1 MELEEP
7 PAALMAAAT
16 VNLPAIVLSGGPML
30 DGNYKGKLAGSGTIV
45 WEARKLLS
53 KGKINYDE
61 FMDMVSAAAPSIG
74 HCNTMGTASSMNS
87 VAEALGMSLPGYAI
101 IPAPYREREQISFDT
116 GKRIVGMVHEDLKP
130 SKIMTRKAFENA
142 VIVASAIGG
151 SSNCTTHLTAIAK
164 HMGIKFDLSNWQKL
178 GHEIPLLVNCQPAG
192 EYLME
197 SFYRAGGIPAIM
209 KELIKNKKI
218 HTNIITVTGKTV
230 KENLKRKIEVNRK
243 VIKTFEESLTENAGF
258 LVLKGNFFSSAIMKT
273 SVISSEFRE
282 RYLSDP
288 KHPNV
293 FKGKAVVFE
302 GPEDY
307 HNRINSKK
315 LKITEKSILIIRG
328 CGPVGYPG
336 AAEVVNMQPPDR
348 LLKKGI
354 NALPT
359 LGDGRQSGTSES
371 PSILHVSPESAV
383 GGDLAIIK
391 TGDNMCIDLNKR
403 RVDLLISKIEFKKR
417 RKKIKVIKFDNQ
429 TPWQEISRSNVGQ
442 LEDGACIRSRGLENN
457 LAENFD
463 VTFNKNDEPIP
474 YEKLIDLAN
483 QYDGRVVSGWD
494 KFDEN
499 FFNKM
504 KGKLKIIATF
514 SVGYDHININSAK
527 EKNIVITNTPDVLND
542 AVAEITIF
550 LMLAACRKAY
560 EGVNL
565 VKSDNW
571 KKVKI
576 DFVNFVMGQSMTG
589 KTLGIIGLGRIGRI
603 VAKRAKGFGMKII
616 YHNRNKLSD
625 KLEDGAK
632 YYNTLNSM
640 MPDCDFVSIHTPA
653 TSETKNILNSEAIN
667 LLPKHAIV
675 INTSRGS
682 TLDDEALIEALQ
694 NNKIYAAGLDV
705 FVDEPNVDERYLK
718 LDNCFLLPHIGS
730 SNYETRDAMAML
742 AVININAFFK
752 NDPLPTKVK

>member
-1 MELEEP
+1 MKKKNLRSKQWFDNPKDPEMTALYLERYLNYGLTRKELQSGNPIIGIAQSGSDLSPCNRHFLSLSKRIKDGIRRAGGIPMEFPTHPIQETGKRPTAMLDRNLSYLSLVEVLYGYP
-7 PAALMAAAT
+7 IDGVVLTTGCDKTTPAALMAAAT
-16 VNLPAIVLSGGPML
+16 VNIPAIVLSGGPML

-87 VAEALGMSLPGYAI
+87 VAEALGMSLPGCAV

-116 GKRIVGMVHEDLKP
+116 GKRIVGMVHEDLRP

-151 SSNCTTHLTAIAK
+151 SSNCTTHLIAIAK

-209 KELIKNKKI
+209 KELMKNKKI
-218 HTNIITVTGKTV
+218 HTNIITVSGRTV
-230 KENLKRKIEVNRK
+230 KENLKKKIEVNRK
-243 VIKTFEESLTENAGF
+243 VIKTFKDNLTENAGF
-258 LVLKGNFFSSAIMKT
+258 LVMKGNFFSSAIMKT
-273 SVISSEFRE
+273 SVISSEFRK

-307 HNRINSKK
+307 HKRINSKK
-315 LKITEKSILIIRG
+315 LKINEKSILIIRG

-336 AAEVVNMQPPDR
+336 AAEVVNMQPPDI

-383 GGDLAIIK
+383 GGDLGIIK

-403 RVDLLISKIEFKKR
+403 RVDLLISKSDFNKR
-417 RKKIKVIKFDNQ
+417 RKIRKIPKFDNQ
-429 TPWQEISRSNVGQ
+429 TPWQEISRSNVSQ
-442 LEDGACIRSRGLENN
+442 LEDGACIKSRGLYIDIAEKKGIPRNN
-457 LAENFD
+457 
-463 VTFNKNDEPIP
+463 
-474 YEKLIDLAN
+474 
-483 QYDGRVVSGWD
+483 
-494 KFDEN
+494 
-499 FFNKM
+499 
-504 KGKLKIIATF
+504 
-514 SVGYDHININSAK
+514 H
-527 EKNIVITNTPDVLND
+527 
-542 AVAEITIF
+542 
-550 LMLAACRKAY
+550 
-560 EGVNL
+560 
-565 VKSDNW
+565 
-571 KKVKI
+571 
-576 DFVNFVMGQSMTG
+576 
-589 KTLGIIGLGRIGRI
+589 
-603 VAKRAKGFGMKII
+603 
-616 YHNRNKLSD
+616 
-625 KLEDGAK
+625 
-632 YYNTLNSM
+632 
-640 MPDCDFVSIHTPA
+640 
-653 TSETKNILNSEAIN
+653 
-667 LLPKHAIV
+667 
-675 INTSRGS
+675 
-682 TLDDEALIEALQ
+682 
-694 NNKIYAAGLDV
+694 
-705 FVDEPNVDERYLK
+705 
-718 LDNCFLLPHIGS
+718 
-730 SNYETRDAMAML
+730 
-742 AVININAFFK
+742 
-752 NDPLPTKVK
+752 